1 MRLEVKLRKTVRRCS
16 RLKIRPTVHGEDGIG
31 GMKESFQCCF
41 NRDWKNILLS
51 CCCSRRRDSATVLLL
66 LIAIHRCYDA
76 EAEAPEDCGA
86 GIVEDTVL
94 VRTKL
99 ARCRAVTVKEVT
111 SGDDV
116 VTNGGLLK
124 GGRGNWLILGGRRRG
139 DG

>member
-1 MRLEVKLRKTVRRCS
+1 MRTR
-16 RLKIRPTVHGEDGIG
+16 
-31 GMKESFQCCF
+31 
-41 NRDWKNILLS
+41 
-51 CCCSRRRDSATVLLL
+51 
-66 LIAIHRCYDA
+66 HRNNAVAKGYDA
-76 EAEAPEDCGA
+76 EAEAPKACGA

-111 SGDDV
+111 SGDNV